1 MKTLKIMIKIK
12 NQKKMIIQLL
22 CIKIL
27 KKIKIQKIKIKI
39 FKIFNKIFLKIFNH
53 KLQKI

>member
-12 NQKKMIIQLL
+12 NQKKIIIRLL

-39 FKIFNKIFLKIFNH
+39 FKIYNKIFLKILNH

>member
-1 MKTLKIMIKIK
+1 MKTLKIMNKIK

-39 FKIFNKIFLKIFNH
+39 FKIYNKIFLKILNH